1 MHVSIL
7 CYYVNIPK
15 FVIQDKE
22 NIVKKVWG
30 RELWYFSDREEN
42 PSYIR
47 LDGRVISFSELIKAH
62 RKEIIGSE
70 KYVKFPIL
78 VKLLE
83 INSKISVQVHPT
95 DEIARKLGEKESGKE
110 EVWLLLDR
118 GKIYIGFKRDVRV
131 DELDCNEIL
140 EKMNKFDGDYLDLFK
155 IGAGVV
161 HYAEKVKILEVSNNS
176 NITYRL
182 CDFFGR
188 RTEPDKV
195 LKAINMK
202 KTDRRSIL
210 CRDGKALLG
219 KFILEILQIDDTKN
233 FFNEGGFSIFIPIE
247 DKVTIKYGNEL
258 LTLLPLQPCLIP
270 ASTTVYEVIGSGG
283 FSVRISAKGE

>member
-1 MHVSIL
+1 M
-7 CYYVNIPK
+7 NIPK

-47 LDGRVISFSELIKAH
+47 FDGQVISFSELIKAH

-118 GKIYIGFKRDVRV
+118 GKIYIGFKRDVKV

-155 IGAGVV
+155 IDAGVV

-188 RTEPDKV
+188 KTEPDKV

-202 KTDRRSIL
+202 KTDKGSIV

-219 KFILEILQIDDTKN
+219 KFILEIVQIDDTKK